1 MGPRGVTAGQA
12 KLSEASWW
20 KKKRPLT
27 ASSTM
32 AKPSRHAQVKAEAKA
47 AAEADAAAVA
57 LAKLEL
63 GGEGGED
70 EEEAVQ
76 PVRGLK
82 NLGNTCFLNS
92 VLQSLIGTGA
102 LTSVLLQSAAE
113 GEGKITRALR
123 RFTQQMHAGSGRGA
137 AVSPTQLL
145 QAVSA
150 QHRRFAGR
158 SQQDS
163 QEVLRQMLES
173 VRNEEV
179 ERLKKLLP
187 AAAAAAAATDD
198 DGDGDGDDG
207 DADAVTSFVASDD
220 DDDDDDDDAPAAA
233 TATDAFGNDLANGA
247 SRPEA
252 APAPPPSKDPE
263 TAVDDIFGG
272 LLRST
277 VRALLRCA
285 YTYISCME
293 RAVRSMAYTC
303 RAFTVRTPCVHLLT
317 PTPAP
322 TPTPTPTPT
331 PLPTPTPGGLSHVR
345 PRLVHHRALP

>member
-1 MGPRGVTAGQA
+1 
-12 KLSEASWW
+12 
-20 KKKRPLT
+20 
-27 ASSTM
+27 M

-70 EEEAVQ
+70 EDEAVQ

-198 DGDGDGDDG
+198 DGDDDGEDG
-207 DADAVTSFVASDD
+207 DADAVTAFVASDD
-220 DDDDDDDDAPAAA
+220 DDDDDAPAAAA

-277 VRALLRCA
+277 VRALLSA
-285 YTYISCME
+285 HIHIY
-293 RAVRSMAYTC
+293 
-303 RAFTVRTPCVHLLT
+303 
-317 PTPAP
+317 PA
-322 TPTPTPTPT
+322 
-331 PLPTPTPGGLSHVR
+331 
-345 PRLVHHRALP
+345 

>member
-1 MGPRGVTAGQA
+1 
-12 KLSEASWW
+12 
-20 KKKRPLT
+20 
-27 ASSTM
+27 M

-47 AAEADAAAVA
+47 AADADAAAVA

-70 EEEAVQ
+70 DDEAVQ

-102 LTSVLLQSAAE
+102 LTNFLLQSAAE

-137 AVSPTQLL
+137 AVAPTQLL

-187 AAAAAAAATDD
+187 AADADADADADAEDDD
-198 DGDGDGDDG
+198 DGDD
-207 DADAVTSFVASDD
+207 DADAVTAFVASDND
-220 DDDDDDDDAPAAA
+220 DDVPAAA
-233 TATDAFGNDLANGA
+233 TATDAFGNDVAGGA
-247 SRPEA
+247 SKAAA
-252 APAPPPSKDPE
+252 APAPAPSRDPE

-277 VRALLRCA
+277 VCTLCRCA
-285 YTYISCME
+285 LCVCVCA
-293 RAVRSMAYTC
+293 RART
-303 RAFTVRTPCVHLLT
+303 RAR
-317 PTPAP
+317 
-322 TPTPTPTPT
+322 
-331 PLPTPTPGGLSHVR
+331 
-345 PRLVHHRALP
+345 